1 MTAPGGAD
9 FTRLSA
15 LIARQRQEL
24 DGLQSAAAARSVV
37 DLARGMLMER
47 LGCSPAEAQE
57 QLQHLSAESG
67 IGLAELAAQ
76 VTGQPTPSRASN
88 GHHAGA
94 AGPPGPDAA
103 PSTSKAAETPA
114 APAASAVNGEPGNE
128 RGNEPGGE
136 PGGGLAA
143 AAMEAAADGTAVATA
158 LLEEALAATGVAAV
172 AVWLAEPDGGLELA
186 GQAGFAARDASRWR
200 RIHPDLHTPALWAA
214 TDGTETWWPA
224 GPPDKTSAGRATS
237 PGSTGASGP
246 AGRRGIP
253 LLGGWPRGARAVLP
267 LPGPGAPIGAL
278 EICWPGPLSSFSRP
292 LRRQLS
298 TLAEVCAQAVGT
310 RLRTG
315 ELAADQRASWAFSL
329 LDGLLGSAMY
339 AKAVR
344 SGGQVT
350 DFLISYL
357 SEQFTDPAGRPA
369 ADIAGRPL
377 LEMYPGA
384 ALASGLFDQA
394 VRVLATGRAERAYGV
409 LFSTPVGDR
418 TLTPMLEV
426 RITRLYDGVVSAWQR
441 ADEVERLGGL
451 LHQAQRLGRI
461 GGWEENLLSGDV
473 LWTEHTYTLFGRPA
487 DDPVRIGQLTA
498 HVPADDQ
505 AAVHT
510 FRNTLLYDKR
520 PAAAVFRI
528 IRAEDESVRQ
538 IRAFAEPILDQA
550 GTLIAVRGAYQDVS
564 ADYHTQVA
572 FAATRDRLADSEERA
587 AEEHRLAVRLQQAI
601 TPAAAAPAEIPGLAV
616 AARYRPAGPGNLV
629 SGDWYDTAPLP
640 SGSVLLVVGDIAG
653 HGIDAVTGMVA
664 LRNCLRGL
672 AITGAGP
679 AALLG
684 WLNGVAC
691 ELTDGIIGTVV
702 CGVFHP
708 ADRTLRWARAGHLPP
723 LLVRAGVAS
732 ELQLPNGVLVGADPA
747 SQYQEVTTELVP
759 GDALLLYT
767 DGLVERR
774 DEAIDDSLQSL
785 RGLASRPV
793 EDIGEFAD
801 HLLAS
806 SRADTSDDA
815 CLVAVRV
822 S

>member
-1 MTAPGGAD
+1 MTAPSGAD
-9 FTRLSA
+9 FTRLSE

-24 DGLQSAAAARSVV
+24 DGLQSAAAVRSVV

-57 QLQHLSAESG
+57 QLEHLSAESG
-67 IGLAELAAQ
+67 TGLAELAAQ
-76 VTGQPTPSRASN
+76 ITGQPSPARASN
-88 GHHAGA
+88 GHRVT
-94 AGPPGPDAA
+94 PGPAG
-103 PSTSKAAETPA
+103 PA
-114 APAASAVNGEPGNE
+114 APGQAVNGGPA
-128 RGNEPGGE
+128 
-136 PGGGLAA
+136 GGLAA
-143 AAMEAAADGTAVATA
+143 AAMETAADGTGIATA

-200 RIHPDLHTPALWAA
+200 RIHPDLRTPALWAA
-214 TDGTETWWPA
+214 DDGTETWWPA
-224 GPPDKTSAGRATS
+224 GPPDEPGPPGTAAT
-237 PGSTGASGP
+237 P
-246 AGRRGIP
+246 RIP
-253 LLGGWPRGARAVLP
+253 LLGSWPRGARAVLP

-278 EICWPGPLSSFSRP
+278 EICWPGPLSGFSGP

-298 TLAEVCAQAVGT
+298 ALAEVCAQAVGT

-315 ELAADQRASWAFSL
+315 GLAADQRASWAFSL

-339 AKAVR
+339 AKATR
-344 SGGQVT
+344 TGGQVT
-350 DFLISYL
+350 DFLIGYL
-357 SEQFTDPAGRPA
+357 SEGFTDPAGRPA

-394 VRVLATGRAERAYGV
+394 VRVLASGRAERVSGAV
-409 LFSTPVGDR
+409 FSTPVGDH

-426 RITRLYDGVVSAWQR
+426 RITRLYDGVVIAWQR
-441 ADEVERLGGL
+441 ADELERLGGL

-461 GGWEENLLSGDV
+461 GGWEENLLTGDV
-473 LWTEHTYTLFGRPA
+473 LWTERTYALFGRPPG
-487 DDPVRIGQLTA
+487 DPLPIGQLTA
-498 HVPADDQ
+498 HVPAEDQ
-505 AAVHT
+505 VAVHS
-510 FRNTLLYDKR
+510 FRSALLRDQR

-528 IRAEDESVRQ
+528 IRAEDGSVRQ
-538 IRAFAEPILDQA
+538 IRAFAEPIVDQA

-572 FAATRDRLADSEERA
+572 LAATRDRLADSEERA

-601 TPAAAAPAEIPGLAV
+601 TPQAAAPAEIPGLAV

-640 SGSVLLVVGDIAG
+640 SGDVLLVVGDIAG

-702 CGVFHP
+702 CGVFRP

-732 ELQLPNGVLVGADPA
+732 ELELPLGVLVGADPA
-747 SQYQEVTTELVP
+747 SYYQELTTELVP

-774 DEAIDDSLQSL
+774 HEAIDDSLRSL
-785 RGLASRPV
+785 RRLASRPV

-822 S
+822 R

>member
-1 MTAPGGAD
+1 VTAPSGAD
-9 FTRLSA
+9 FSRLSA

-57 QLQHLSAESG
+57 QLEHLSAESG
-67 IGLAELAAQ
+67 TSLSELAGQ
-76 VTGQPTPSRASN
+76 ITGQPLAPASN
-88 GHHAGA
+88 GHAPAGHGP
-94 AGPPGPDAA
+94 AG
-103 PSTSKAAETPA
+103 A
-114 APAASAVNGEPGNE
+114 APAANGAPGA
-128 RGNEPGGE
+128 GPT
-136 PGGGLAA
+136 GGLAA
-143 AAMEAAADGTAVATA
+143 AAVEAAADGTAVATA

-172 AVWLAEPDGGLELA
+172 AIWLAEPDGGLELA

-200 RIHPDLHTPALWAA
+200 RIHPDLRTPALWAA
-214 TDGTETWWPA
+214 DDGTETWWPT
-224 GPPDKTSAGRATS
+224 GPPEES
-237 PGSTGASGP
+237 
-246 AGRRGIP
+246 IP
-253 LLGGWPRGARAVLP
+253 LLGGWPHGARAVLP

-278 EICWPGPLSSFSRP
+278 EICWPKPLRGFSRP
-292 LRRQLS
+292 LRRQLGA
-298 TLAEVCAQAVGT
+298 LADVCAQAVGT

-315 ELAADQRASWAFSL
+315 GLAADQRASWAFSL

-339 AKAVR
+339 AKAMR
-344 SGGQVT
+344 AGGQVT

-357 SEQFTDPAGRPA
+357 SEGFTDPAGRPA
-369 ADIAGRPL
+369 AGIAGRPL
-377 LEMYPGA
+377 LEMYPDA
-384 ALASGLFDQA
+384 ALDSGLFDQA
-394 VRVLATGRAERAYGV
+394 VRVLATGRAERISGV
-409 LFSTPVGDR
+409 VFSTPAGDGMH
-418 TLTPMLEV
+418 TPTLEV
-426 RITRLYDGVVSAWQR
+426 RLTRLYDGVVIAWQR
-441 ADEVERLGGL
+441 ADELERLGGL

-461 GGWEENLLSGDV
+461 GGWEENLLTGDV
-473 LWTEHTYTLFGRPA
+473 LWTERTYALFGRPA

-510 FRNTLLYDKR
+510 FRHTLLRDRR

-538 IRAFAEPILDQA
+538 IRAFAEPIVDPA

-601 TPAAAAPAEIPGLAV
+601 TPQAAAPAEIPGLEV

-640 SGSVLLVVGDIAG
+640 SGDVLLVVGDIAG

-664 LRNCLRGL
+664 LRNTLRGL

-684 WLNGVAC
+684 WLNDVAC
-691 ELTDGIIGTVV
+691 ELTDGIIGTAV
-702 CGVFHP
+702 CGVFRP

-732 ELQLPNGVLVGADPA
+732 ELQLPPGVLVGADPA
-747 SQYQEVTTELVP
+747 SRYEELTVELVP

-774 DEAIDDSLQSL
+774 AEAIDDSLESL
-785 RGLASRPV
+785 RRLASRPV
-793 EDIGEFAD
+793 QDVGQFAD

-822 S
+822 R

>member
-1 MTAPGGAD
+1 MTAPSGAD
-9 FTRLSA
+9 FTRLSE

-57 QLQHLSAESG
+57 QLEHLSAESG
-67 IGLAELAAQ
+67 TGLAELAAQ
-76 VTGQPTPSRASN
+76 ITGQPSPARASN
-88 GHHAGA
+88 GHRVTAG
-94 AGPPGPDAA
+94 
-103 PSTSKAAETPA
+103 PA
-114 APAASAVNGEPGNE
+114 APGQAVNGGPA
-128 RGNEPGGE
+128 
-136 PGGGLAA
+136 GGLAA
-143 AAMEAAADGTAVATA
+143 AAMETAADGTGIATA

-200 RIHPDLHTPALWAA
+200 RIHPDLRTPALWAA
-214 TDGTETWWPA
+214 DDGTETWWPA
-224 GPPDKTSAGRATS
+224 GPPDEPGPPGTAAT
-237 PGSTGASGP
+237 P
-246 AGRRGIP
+246 RIP

-278 EICWPGPLSSFSRP
+278 EICWPGPLGGFSGP
-292 LRRQLS
+292 LRRQLGA
-298 TLAEVCAQAVGT
+298 LAEVCAQAVGT

-315 ELAADQRASWAFSL
+315 GLAADQRASWAFSL

-339 AKAVR
+339 AKATR
-344 SGGQVT
+344 TGGQVT

-357 SEQFTDPAGRPA
+357 SEGFTDPAGRPA

-394 VRVLATGRAERAYGV
+394 VRVLASGRAERVSGAV
-409 LFSTPVGDR
+409 FSTPVGDH

-426 RITRLYDGVVSAWQR
+426 RITRLYDGVVIAWQR
-441 ADEVERLGGL
+441 ADELERLGGL

-461 GGWEENLLSGDV
+461 GGWEENLLTGDV
-473 LWTEHTYTLFGRPA
+473 LWTERTYALFGRPPG
-487 DDPVRIGQLTA
+487 DPLPISQLTA
-498 HVPADDQ
+498 HVPAEDQ
-505 AAVHT
+505 VAVRS
-510 FRNTLLYDKR
+510 FRSALLRDQR

-528 IRAEDESVRQ
+528 IRAEDGSVRQ
-538 IRAFAEPILDQA
+538 IRAFAEPIVDQA

-572 FAATRDRLADSEERA
+572 LAATRDQLADSEERA

-601 TPAAAAPAEIPGLAV
+601 TPQAAAPAEIPGLAV

-640 SGSVLLVVGDIAG
+640 SGDVLLVVGDIAG

-702 CGVFHP
+702 CGVFRP

-732 ELQLPNGVLVGADPA
+732 ELQLPLGVLVGADPA
-747 SQYQEVTTELVP
+747 SCYQELTTELVP

-774 DEAIDDSLQSL
+774 HEAIDDSLRWL
-785 RGLASRPV
+785 RHLASRPV

-822 S
+822 R

>member
-1 MTAPGGAD
+1 MTAPSGAD
-9 FTRLSA
+9 FTRLSE

-57 QLQHLSAESG
+57 QLEHLSAESG
-67 IGLAELAAQ
+67 TGLAELAAQ
-76 VTGQPTPSRASN
+76 ITGQPSPARASN
-88 GHHAGA
+88 GHRVT
-94 AGPPGPDAA
+94 PGPAG
-103 PSTSKAAETPA
+103 PA
-114 APAASAVNGEPGNE
+114 APGQAVNGGPA
-128 RGNEPGGE
+128 
-136 PGGGLAA
+136 GGLAA
-143 AAMEAAADGTAVATA
+143 AAMETAADGTGIATA

-200 RIHPDLHTPALWAA
+200 RIHPDLRTPALWAA
-214 TDGTETWWPA
+214 DDGTETWWPA
-224 GPPDKTSAGRATS
+224 GPPDEPGPPGTAAT
-237 PGSTGASGP
+237 P
-246 AGRRGIP
+246 RIP

-278 EICWPGPLSSFSRP
+278 EICWPGPLSGFSGP

-298 TLAEVCAQAVGT
+298 ALAAVCAQAVGT

-315 ELAADQRASWAFSL
+315 GLAADQRASWAFSL

-339 AKAVR
+339 AKATR
-344 SGGQVT
+344 TGGQVT

-357 SEQFTDPAGRPA
+357 SEGFTDPAGRPA

-394 VRVLATGRAERAYGV
+394 VRVLASGRAERVSGAV
-409 LFSTPVGDR
+409 FSTPVGDH

-426 RITRLYDGVVSAWQR
+426 RITRLYDGVVIAWQR
-441 ADEVERLGGL
+441 ADELERLGGL

-461 GGWEENLLSGDV
+461 GGWEENLLTGDV
-473 LWTEHTYTLFGRPA
+473 LWTERTYALFGRPPG
-487 DDPVRIGQLTA
+487 DPLPIGQLTA
-498 HVPADDQ
+498 HVPAEDQ
-505 AAVHT
+505 VAVHS
-510 FRNTLLYDKR
+510 FRSALLRDQR

-528 IRAEDESVRQ
+528 IRAEDGSVRQ
-538 IRAFAEPILDQA
+538 IRAFAEPIVDQA

-572 FAATRDRLADSEERA
+572 LAATRDRLADSEEHA

-601 TPAAAAPAEIPGLAV
+601 TPQAAAPAEIPGLAV

-640 SGSVLLVVGDIAG
+640 SGDVLLVVGDIAG

-702 CGVFHP
+702 CGVFRP

-732 ELQLPNGVLVGADPA
+732 ELQLPLGVLVGADPD
-747 SQYQEVTTELVP
+747 SYYQELTTELVP

-774 DEAIDDSLQSL
+774 HEAIDDSLRSL
-785 RGLASRPV
+785 RRLASRPV

-822 S
+822 R

>member
-1 MTAPGGAD
+1 VTAPSGTDLA
-9 FTRLSA
+9 RLTA

-57 QLQHLSAESG
+57 QLEHLSAESG
-67 IGLAELAAQ
+67 TSLADLAAQ
-76 VTGQPTPSRASN
+76 VTGQPSPARASN
-88 GHHAGA
+88 GHPA
-94 AGPPGPDAA
+94 AARPSPARPPDP
-103 PSTSKAAETPA
+103 
-114 APAASAVNGEPGNE
+114 APAANGA
-128 RGNEPGGE
+128 
-136 PGGGLAA
+136 PGGGLSGGLAT
-143 AAMEAAADGTAVATA
+143 AAMETAADGTGIAAA
-158 LLEEALAATGVAAV
+158 LLEEALAAVGVTAV

-200 RIHPDLHTPALWAA
+200 RIHPDLPTPALWAA
-214 TDGTETWWPA
+214 DDGTETWWPA
-224 GPPDKTSAGRATS
+224 GAPDGARHPDRASS
-237 PGSTGASGP
+237 PAVTGT
-246 AGRRGIP
+246 P
-253 LLGGWPRGARAVLP
+253 LLGSWPSGARAVLP

-278 EICWPGPLSSFSRP
+278 EICWPGPLSGFSRP
-292 LRRQLS
+292 LRHQLG

-315 ELAADQRASWAFSL
+315 GLAADQRASWAFSL

-344 SGGQVT
+344 AGGQVT

-357 SEQFTDPAGRPA
+357 SEGFADPAGRPA

-377 LEMYPGA
+377 LEMYPDA

-394 VRVLATGRAERAYGV
+394 VRVLATGQAEHISGAV
-409 LFSTPVGDR
+409 FSTPVGDS

-426 RITRLYDGVVSAWQR
+426 RIARLYDGVVIAWQR
-441 ADEVERLGGL
+441 SDDVERLGGL

-461 GGWEENLLSGDV
+461 GGWEENLLTGDV
-473 LWTEHTYTLFGRPA
+473 LWTERTYALFGRRPA
-487 DDPVRIGQLTA
+487 DPVPIGQLTA

-505 AAVHT
+505 AAVQS
-510 FRNTLLYDKR
+510 FRHTLLRDR
-520 PAAAVFRI
+520 REAAAVFRI

-538 IRAFAEPILDQA
+538 IRAFAEPIVDQT

-572 FAATRDRLADSEERA
+572 FAATRDRLADSEERV
-587 AEEHRLAVRLQQAI
+587 AEEHRLAIRLQQAI
-601 TPAAAAPAEIPGLAV
+601 TPQVAAPAELPGLDV
-616 AARYRPAGPGNLV
+616 VARYRPAGPGNLV
-629 SGDWYDTAPLP
+629 SGDWYDTVPLP
-640 SGSVLLVVGDIAG
+640 GGDVLLVVGDIAG

-684 WLNGVAC
+684 WLNEVAC
-691 ELTDGIIGTVV
+691 QLTDGIIGTVV
-702 CGVFHP
+702 CGVFRP

-732 ELQLPNGVLVGADPA
+732 ELELPSGVMVGADPA
-747 SQYQEVTTELVP
+747 NRYQEVTTELVP

-774 DEAIDDSLQSL
+774 HEAIDESLESL
-785 RGLASRPV
+785 RRLASQPV
-793 EDIGEFAD
+793 QDIGRFAD
-801 HLLAS
+801 YLLNS

-822 S
+822 R

>member
-1 MTAPGGAD
+1 VTPPSGAD
-9 FTRLSA
+9 FARLSA
-15 LIARQRQEL
+15 LIARQRHEL

-47 LGCSPAEAQE
+47 LGCSPADAQE
-57 QLQHLSAESG
+57 QLEHLSAESG
-67 IGLAELAAQ
+67 TSLAELAANI
-76 VTGQPTPSRASN
+76 TGQPSPARASN
-88 GHHAGA
+88 GHRAAAGDGPADAVAGPAGA
-94 AGPPGPDAA
+94 VP
-103 PSTSKAAETPA
+103 
-114 APAASAVNGEPGNE
+114 AVNGGPAGM
-128 RGNEPGGE
+128 
-136 PGGGLAA
+136 LAA
-143 AAMEAAADGTAVATA
+143 AAMETAADGAGLATA
-158 LLEEALAATGVAAV
+158 LLEEALADAGAAAV

-200 RIHPDLHTPALWAA
+200 RIHPDLRTPALWAA
-214 TDGTETWWPA
+214 DDGTGTWWPA
-224 GPPDKTSAGRATS
+224 GPPGGPD
-237 PGSTGASGP
+237 TGT
-246 AGRRGIP
+246 P
-253 LLGGWPRGARAVLP
+253 LLGDWPRGARAVLP

-278 EICWPGPLSSFSRP
+278 EICWPGPLSEFSRP

-298 TLAEVCAQAVGT
+298 ALAEVCAQAVGT

-315 ELAADQRASWAFSL
+315 GLAADQRASWAFSL

-344 SGGQVT
+344 AGGQVT

-357 SEQFTDPAGRPA
+357 SEGFRDPAGRPA

-394 VRVLATGRAERAYGV
+394 VRVLATGRAGRVSGAV
-409 LFSTPVGDR
+409 FSTPVGDS

-426 RITRLYDGVVSAWQR
+426 RISRLYDGVVIAWRR

-461 GGWEENLLSGDV
+461 GGWEENLLTGDV
-473 LWTEHTYTLFGRPA
+473 LWTEPTYALFGRRP
-487 DDPVRIGQLTA
+487 DDPVPIGQLTA
-498 HVPADDQ
+498 HVPADDRH
-505 AAVHT
+505 AVET
-510 FRNTLLYDKR
+510 FRSTLLQDR
-520 PAAAVFRI
+520 REAAAVFRV

-538 IRAFAEPILDQA
+538 IRAFAEPIMDQA

-601 TPAAAAPAEIPGLAV
+601 TPQAAAPAEIPGLDV

-629 SGDWYDTAPLP
+629 SGDWYDTVQLP
-640 SGSVLLVVGDIAG
+640 GGDVLLVVGDIAG

-691 ELTDGIIGTVV
+691 QLTDGIIGTVV
-702 CGVFHP
+702 CGVFRP

-732 ELQLPNGVLVGADPA
+732 ELQLPIGVLVGADPA
-747 SQYQEVTTELVP
+747 SRYHEVTTELVP

-774 DEAIDDSLQSL
+774 HEAIDDSLHTL
-785 RGLASRPV
+785 CRLASQPV
-793 EDIGEFAD
+793 EDIGRFAD
-801 HLLAS
+801 HLLTS
-806 SRADTSDDA
+806 SHADTSDDA
-815 CLVAVRV
+815 CLVAVLVR
-822 S
+822 

>member
-57 QLQHLSAESG
+57 QLEHLSAESG

-76 VTGQPTPSRASN
+76 ITGQPTPAAASN

-94 AGPPGPDAA
+94 AGPAA
-103 PSTSKAAETPA
+103 PPEASSTPAETQTPA
-114 APAASAVNGEPGNE
+114 TSAVNGEPA
-128 RGNEPGGE
+128 
-136 PGGGLAA
+136 GGLAG
-143 AAMEAAADGTAVATA
+143 AAMETAADGTGVATA

-214 TDGTETWWPA
+214 ADGTETWWPA
-224 GPPDKTSAGRATS
+224 GPPDKTSADRATS
-237 PGSTGASGP
+237 PGSTGASGT
-246 AGRRGIP
+246 ADSREIP

-278 EICWPGPLSSFSRP
+278 EICWPGPLGGFSRP

-298 TLAEVCAQAVGT
+298 ALADVCAQAVGT

-344 SGGQVT
+344 SGGQVA

-357 SEQFTDPAGRPA
+357 SERFTDPAGRPA

-394 VRVLATGRAERAYGV
+394 VRVLATGRAERVSGV
-409 LFSTPVGDR
+409 VFSTPVGDR

-426 RITRLYDGVVSAWQR
+426 RITRLYDGVVIAWQR

-473 LWTEHTYTLFGRPA
+473 LWTERTYTLFGRPA

-510 FRNTLLYDKR
+510 FRNTLLHDKR

-601 TPAAAAPAEIPGLAV
+601 TPAVAAPAEIPGLAV

-640 SGSVLLVVGDIAG
+640 SGDVLLVVGDIAG

-702 CGVFHP
+702 CGVFRP
-708 ADRTLRWARAGHLPP
+708 DGRTLRWARAGHLPP

-732 ELQLPNGVLVGADPA
+732 ELQLPPGVLVGADPA

-774 DEAIDDSLQSL
+774 DEAIDESL
-785 RGLASRPV
+785 RSLRRLASRPV

-822 S
+822 G

>member
-1 MTAPGGAD
+1 VTAPSGAD
-9 FTRLSA
+9 FARLSA

-24 DGLQSAAAARSVV
+24 DGLQSAVAARSVV

-57 QLQHLSAESG
+57 QLEHLSAESG
-67 IGLAELAAQ
+67 TSLAELAAQ
-76 VTGQPTPSRASN
+76 ITGQPSPARAGN
-88 GHHAGA
+88 GHPAAARPGSASLAGA
-94 AGPPGPDAA
+94 AP
-103 PSTSKAAETPA
+103 
-114 APAASAVNGEPGNE
+114 AVNGA
-128 RGNEPGGE
+128 PGGARGGG
-136 PGGGLAA
+136 PGQGSSGGSSSGLAA
-143 AAMEAAADGTAVATA
+143 VAMETAPDGTGIAAA
-158 LLEEALAATGVAAV
+158 LLEEALAAVGVTAV

-186 GQAGFAARDASRWR
+186 GQAGFAAREASRWR
-200 RIHPDLHTPALWAA
+200 RIHPDLPTPALWAA
-214 TDGTETWWPA
+214 ADGTETWWPA
-224 GPPDKTSAGRATS
+224 GPPAG
-237 PGSTGASGP
+237 
-246 AGRRGIP
+246 AGWP
-253 LLGGWPRGARAVLP
+253 LLGSWPRGARGVLP

-278 EICWPGPLSSFSRP
+278 EICWPGPLSEFSRP
-292 LRRQLS
+292 LRRQLGA
-298 TLAEVCAQAVGT
+298 LAEVCAQAVGT

-315 ELAADQRASWAFSL
+315 GLAADQRATWAFSL

-344 SGGQVT
+344 AGGQVT

-357 SEQFTDPAGRPA
+357 SEGFTDPAGRPA

-394 VRVLATGRAERAYGV
+394 VRVLATGQAEHISGV
-409 LFSTPVGDR
+409 VFSTPVGDSAI
-418 TLTPMLEV
+418 TPTLEV
-426 RITRLYDGVVSAWQR
+426 RITRLYDGVVIAWQR
-441 ADEVERLGGL
+441 SDEVERLGGL

-461 GGWEENLLSGDV
+461 GGWEENLVTGDV
-473 LWTEHTYTLFGRPA
+473 LWTDHTYALFGRPPA
-487 DDPVRIGQLTA
+487 DPVPIGQLTE

-505 AAVHT
+505 AAVRS
-510 FRNTLLYDKR
+510 FRHTLLRDQR
-520 PAAAVFRI
+520 EAAAAFRI

-538 IRAFAEPILDQA
+538 IRAFAEPIVDQA

-601 TPAAAAPAEIPGLAV
+601 TPQAAAPAEIPGLDV

-640 SGSVLLVVGDIAG
+640 GGDVLLVVGDIAG

-664 LRNCLRGL
+664 LRNTLRGL

-679 AALLG
+679 AALLD
-684 WLNGVAC
+684 WLNDVAC

-702 CGVFHP
+702 CGVFRP

-732 ELQLPNGVLVGADPA
+732 ELGLPPGVLIGADSA
-747 SQYQEVTTELVP
+747 SCYEEVITELVP

-774 DEAIDDSLQSL
+774 HEGIDESLQSL
-785 RGLASRPV
+785 RRLASQPV
-793 EDIGEFAD
+793 QDIGRFAD
-801 HLLAS
+801 YLLSS

-822 S
+822 R

>member
-1 MTAPGGAD
+1 VTAPSGAD
-9 FTRLSA
+9 FTRLSE

-57 QLQHLSAESG
+57 QLEHLSAESG
-67 IGLAELAAQ
+67 TGLAELAAQ
-76 VTGQPTPSRASN
+76 ITGQPSPARASN
-88 GHHAGA
+88 GHRVTAG
-94 AGPPGPDAA
+94 
-103 PSTSKAAETPA
+103 PA
-114 APAASAVNGEPGNE
+114 APAAPGQAVNGGPA
-128 RGNEPGGE
+128 
-136 PGGGLAA
+136 GGLAA
-143 AAMEAAADGTAVATA
+143 AAMETAADGSGIATA

-200 RIHPDLHTPALWAA
+200 RIHPDLRTPALWAA
-214 TDGTETWWPA
+214 DDGTETWWPA
-224 GPPDKTSAGRATS
+224 GPPDEPGPPGTAAT
-237 PGSTGASGP
+237 P
-246 AGRRGIP
+246 RIP

-278 EICWPGPLSSFSRP
+278 EICWPGPLSGFSGP
-292 LRRQLS
+292 LRRQLIA
-298 TLAEVCAQAVGT
+298 LAEVCAQAVGT

-315 ELAADQRASWAFSL
+315 GLAADQRASWAFSL

-339 AKAVR
+339 AKATR
-344 SGGQVT
+344 TGGQVT

-357 SEQFTDPAGRPA
+357 SEGFTDPAGRPA

-394 VRVLATGRAERAYGV
+394 VRVLASGRAERVSGAV
-409 LFSTPVGDR
+409 FSTPVGDH

-426 RITRLYDGVVSAWQR
+426 RVTRLYDGVVIAWQR
-441 ADEVERLGGL
+441 ADELERLGGL

-461 GGWEENLLSGDV
+461 GGWEENLLTGDV
-473 LWTEHTYTLFGRPA
+473 LWTERTYALFGRPPG
-487 DDPVRIGQLTA
+487 DPLPIGQLTA
-498 HVPADDQ
+498 HVPAEDQ
-505 AAVHT
+505 VAVHS
-510 FRNTLLYDKR
+510 FRSALLRDQR

-528 IRAEDESVRQ
+528 IRAEDGSVRQ
-538 IRAFAEPILDQA
+538 IRAFAEPIVDQA

-572 FAATRDRLADSEERA
+572 LAATRDQLADSEERA

-601 TPAAAAPAEIPGLAV
+601 TPQAAAPAEIPGLAV

-640 SGSVLLVVGDIAG
+640 SGDVLLVVGDIAG

-679 AALLG
+679 GALLG
-684 WLNGVAC
+684 WLNSVAC
-691 ELTDGIIGTVV
+691 QLTDGIIGTVV
-702 CGVFHP
+702 CGLFRP

-732 ELQLPNGVLVGADPA
+732 ELELPLGVLVGADPA
-747 SQYQEVTTELVP
+747 SCYQELTTELVP

-774 DEAIDDSLQSL
+774 HEAIDDSLRSL
-785 RGLASRPV
+785 RHLASRPV

-822 S
+822 R

>member
-1 MTAPGGAD
+1 VTAPSGAD

-47 LGCSPAEAQE
+47 LGCSPAEARE
-57 QLQHLSAESG
+57 QLEHLSAESG
-67 IGLAELAAQ
+67 TSLAELAAQ
-76 VTGQPTPSRASN
+76 ITGQPLPGRASN
-88 GHHAGA
+88 GHPAP
-94 AGPPGPDAA
+94 AGPSPVSPTSPASPAGPASRA
-103 PSTSKAAETPA
+103 GPA
-114 APAASAVNGEPGNE
+114 SHGPAVNGGPA
-128 RGNEPGGE
+128 
-136 PGGGLAA
+136 GGLAA
-143 AAMEAAADGTAVATA
+143 AAMETAADGTGIATA

-200 RIHPDLHTPALWAA
+200 RIHPDLRTPALWAA
-214 TDGTETWWPA
+214 DDGTETWWPA
-224 GPPDKTSAGRATS
+224 GPPDGTS
-237 PGSTGASGP
+237 P
-246 AGRRGIP
+246 P
-253 LLGGWPRGARAVLP
+253 LLGGWPGGARAVLP

-278 EICWPGPLSSFSRP
+278 EICWPGPLSGFSRP
-292 LRRQLS
+292 LRRQLGA
-298 TLAEVCAQAVGT
+298 LAEVCAQAVGT

-315 ELAADQRASWAFSL
+315 ALASDQRASWAFSL

-339 AKAVR
+339 AKATR
-344 SGGQVT
+344 TGGQVT

-357 SEQFTDPAGRPA
+357 SEGFTDPAGRPA

-394 VRVLATGRAERAYGV
+394 VQVLATGRAERISGTV
-409 LFSTPVGDR
+409 FSTPVGDHS
-418 TLTPMLEV
+418 LTPMLEV
-426 RITRLYDGVVSAWQR
+426 RIARLYDGVVIAWQR
-441 ADEVERLGGL
+441 ADELERLGGL
-451 LHQAQRLGRI
+451 LDQAQRLGRI
-461 GGWEENLLSGDV
+461 GGWEENLLTGDV
-473 LWTEHTYTLFGRPA
+473 LWTERTCALFGRPA
-487 DDPVRIGQLTA
+487 DDPVPIGQLTA
-498 HVPADDQ
+498 HVPAEDQ

-510 FRNTLLYDKR
+510 FRSALLHDQR

-528 IRAEDESVRQ
+528 IRAEDESIRQ
-538 IRAFAEPILDQA
+538 IRAFAEPIADQA

-601 TPAAAAPAEIPGLAV
+601 TPQAAAPAEIPGLAV

-640 SGSVLLVVGDIAG
+640 SGDVLLVVGDIAG

-702 CGVFHP
+702 CGLFRP

-732 ELQLPNGVLVGADPA
+732 ELQLPLGVLVGADAA
-747 SQYQEVTTELVP
+747 SAYQEVTTELVP

-774 DEAIDDSLQSL
+774 DEAIDESLQTL
-785 RGLASRPV
+785 RRLASRPV
-793 EDIGEFAD
+793 EDIGQFAD

-822 S
+822 R

>member
-1 MTAPGGAD
+1 
-9 FTRLSA
+9 LSE

-37 DLARGMLMER
+37 DLARGVLMER

-57 QLQHLSAESG
+57 QLEHLSAESG
-67 IGLAELAAQ
+67 TGLAELAAQ
-76 VTGQPTPSRASN
+76 ITGQPSPARASN
-88 GHHAGA
+88 GHRVT
-94 AGPPGPDAA
+94 PGPAG
-103 PSTSKAAETPA
+103 PA
-114 APAASAVNGEPGNE
+114 APGQAVNGGPA
-128 RGNEPGGE
+128 
-136 PGGGLAA
+136 GGLAA
-143 AAMEAAADGTAVATA
+143 AAMETAADGTGIATA

-200 RIHPDLHTPALWAA
+200 RIHPDLRAPALWAA
-214 TDGTETWWPA
+214 DDGTETWWPA
-224 GPPDKTSAGRATS
+224 GPPDEPGS
-237 PGSTGASGP
+237 PGTAATP
-246 AGRRGIP
+246 RIP

-278 EICWPGPLSSFSRP
+278 EICWPGPLSGFSGP

-298 TLAEVCAQAVGT
+298 ALAEVCAQAVGT

-315 ELAADQRASWAFSL
+315 GLAADQRASWAFSL

-339 AKAVR
+339 AKAMR
-344 SGGQVT
+344 TGGQVT

-357 SEQFTDPAGRPA
+357 SEGFTDPAGRPA

-394 VRVLATGRAERAYGV
+394 VRVLASGRAERVSGAV
-409 LFSTPVGDR
+409 FSTPVGDH

-426 RITRLYDGVVSAWQR
+426 RITRLYDGVVIAWQR
-441 ADEVERLGGL
+441 ADELERLGGL

-461 GGWEENLLSGDV
+461 GGWEENLLTGDV
-473 LWTEHTYTLFGRPA
+473 LWTERTYALFGRPPG
-487 DDPVRIGQLTA
+487 DPLPIGQLTA
-498 HVPADDQ
+498 HVPAEDQ
-505 AAVHT
+505 VAVHS
-510 FRNTLLYDKR
+510 FRSALLRDQR

-528 IRAEDESVRQ
+528 IRAEDGSVRQ
-538 IRAFAEPILDQA
+538 IRAFAEPIVDQA

-572 FAATRDRLADSEERA
+572 LAATRDQLADSEERA

-601 TPAAAAPAEIPGLAV
+601 TPQAAAPAEIPGLAV

-640 SGSVLLVVGDIAG
+640 SGDVLLVVGDIAG

-702 CGVFHP
+702 CGVFRP

-732 ELQLPNGVLVGADPA
+732 ELQLPLGVLVGADPA
-747 SQYQEVTTELVP
+747 SYYQELTTELVP

-774 DEAIDDSLQSL
+774 HEAIDDSLRSL
-785 RGLASRPV
+785 CRLASRPV

-822 S
+822 R

>member
-1 MTAPGGAD
+1 VTAPSGAD

-24 DGLQSAAAARSVV
+24 DGLQSAAATRSVV

-57 QLQHLSAESG
+57 QLEHLSAESG
-67 IGLAELAAQ
+67 SSLAELAAQ
-76 VTGQPTPSRASN
+76 ITGQPSPARASN
-88 GHHAGA
+88 GH
-94 AGPPGPDAA
+94 PVTPGPSPASPVSPA
-103 PSTSKAAETPA
+103 GPA
-114 APAASAVNGEPGNE
+114 APGPAANGAAVNGAAVNGA
-128 RGNEPGGE
+128 GA
-136 PGGGLAA
+136 GGLAA
-143 AAMEAAADGTAVATA
+143 AAMETAADGTGIATA

-200 RIHPDLHTPALWAA
+200 RIHPDLHTPALRAA
-214 TDGTETWWPA
+214 DDGTETWWPA
-224 GPPDKTSAGRATS
+224 GPPDKT
-237 PGSTGASGP
+237 
-246 AGRRGIP
+246 IP
-253 LLGGWPRGARAVLP
+253 LLGGWPGGARAVLP

-278 EICWPGPLSSFSRP
+278 EICWPASLSGFSRP

-298 TLAEVCAQAVGT
+298 ALAEVCAQAVGT

-315 ELAADQRASWAFSL
+315 GLAADQRASWAFSL

-339 AKAVR
+339 AKALR
-344 SGGQVT
+344 TGGQVT

-357 SEQFTDPAGRPA
+357 SEGFTDPAGRPA

-394 VRVLATGRAERAYGV
+394 AQVLATGRAERISGAV
-409 LFSTPVGDR
+409 FSTPVGDH

-426 RITRLYDGVVSAWQR
+426 RVARLYDGVVIAWQR
-441 ADEVERLGGL
+441 ADELERLGGL

-461 GGWEENLLSGDV
+461 GGWEENLLTGDV
-473 LWTEHTYTLFGRPA
+473 LWTERTYALFGRPA
-487 DDPVRIGQLTA
+487 GDPVPIGQLTA
-498 HVPADDQ
+498 HVPAEDQ
-505 AAVHT
+505 VAVHS
-510 FRNTLLYDKR
+510 FRSALLRDQR
-520 PAAAVFRI
+520 PAAAVFQI
-528 IRAEDESVRQ
+528 IRDEDESVRQ
-538 IRAFAEPILDQA
+538 IRAFAEPIVDQA

-572 FAATRDRLADSEERA
+572 FAATRDRLADSEERV

-601 TPAAAAPAEIPGLAV
+601 TPQAAAPAEIPGLDV

-640 SGSVLLVVGDIAG
+640 SGEVLLVVGDIAG

-679 AALLG
+679 ATLLG

-702 CGVFHP
+702 CGVFRP

-732 ELQLPNGVLVGADPA
+732 ELEPPLGVLVGADPA
-747 SQYQEVTTELVP
+747 SSYQEVTTELVP

-774 DEAIDDSLQSL
+774 DEAIDDSVQTL
-785 RGLASRPV
+785 RRLASRPTG
-793 EDIGEFAD
+793 DIGQFAD

-822 S
+822 R

>member
-1 MTAPGGAD
+1 MTAPSGAD

-15 LIARQRQEL
+15 LIARQRREL

-47 LGCSPAEAQE
+47 LGCSPVEAQE
-57 QLQHLSAESG
+57 QLEHVSAESG
-67 IGLAELAAQ
+67 TSLAELAAQ
-76 VTGQPTPSRASN
+76 ITGQPSPAPASN
-88 GHHAGA
+88 GHPAPAG
-94 AGPPGPDAA
+94 
-103 PSTSKAAETPA
+103 PA
-114 APAASAVNGEPGNE
+114 APDPAVNDTPEA
-128 RGNEPGGE
+128 

-143 AAMEAAADGTAVATA
+143 AAMETAADGTAIATA
-158 LLEEALAATGVAAV
+158 LLEEALAASGVAAV
-172 AVWLAEPDGGLELA
+172 AVWLAEPDGGLALA
-186 GQAGFAARDASRWR
+186 GQAGFAARDTSRWR

-214 TDGTETWWPA
+214 DDGTETWWPA
-224 GPPDKTSAGRATS
+224 GPPDQTS
-237 PGSTGASGP
+237 P
-246 AGRRGIP
+246 GIP
-253 LLGGWPRGARAVLP
+253 LLGSWPRGARAVLP

-278 EICWPGPLSSFSRP
+278 EICWPKSLKSFSRP

-298 TLAEVCAQAVGT
+298 ALADVCAQAVGT

-344 SGGQVT
+344 TGSQVT

-357 SEQFTDPAGRPA
+357 SEGFTDPSGRPA
-369 ADIAGRPL
+369 GDITGRPL

-394 VRVLATGRAERAYGV
+394 VRVLTTGRAVRISGV
-409 LFSTPVGDR
+409 VFSTPVGDR

-426 RITRLYDGVVSAWQR
+426 RITQLYDGVVIAWQR

-461 GGWEENLLSGDV
+461 GGWEENLLTGDV
-473 LWTEHTYTLFGRPA
+473 LWTERTYALFGRPS
-487 DDPVRIGQLTA
+487 DDPVPIGQLTA

-505 AAVHT
+505 ATVHT
-510 FRNTLLYDKR
+510 FRNTLLRDKR

-538 IRAFAEPILDQA
+538 IRAFAEPIVDQA
-550 GTLIAVRGAYQDVS
+550 GALIAVRGAYQDVS

-587 AEEHRLAVRLQQAI
+587 EEEHRLAVRLQQAI
-601 TPAAAAPAEIPGLAV
+601 TPAAAAPAEIPGLDV

-640 SGSVLLVVGDIAG
+640 GGDVLLVVGDIAG

-664 LRNCLRGL
+664 LRNTLRGL

-684 WLNGVAC
+684 WLNEVAYQ
-691 ELTDGIIGTVV
+691 LTDGIIGTVV
-702 CGVFHP
+702 CGVFRP
-708 ADRTLRWARAGHLPP
+708 ADRTLCWARAGHLPP
-723 LLVRAGVAS
+723 LLVRAGVAG
-732 ELQLPNGVLVGADPA
+732 ELQLPPGVLVGADPA
-747 SQYQEVTTELVP
+747 SRYQEVTTELVP

-774 DEAIDDSLQSL
+774 DEAIDDSLHSL
-785 RGLASRPV
+785 RRMASQPV
-793 EDIGEFAD
+793 QDIGRFAD
-801 HLLAS
+801 YLLGK

-815 CLVAVRV
+815 CLVAVLVR
-822 S
+822 

>member
-1 MTAPGGAD
+1 VTAPSGAD
-9 FTRLSA
+9 FPRLSA

-57 QLQHLSAESG
+57 QLEHLSAESG
-67 IGLAELAAQ
+67 TSLAELAAQ
-76 VTGQPTPSRASN
+76 IAGQPAPARASN
-88 GHHAGA
+88 GHPVSVGPGPAGPESA
-94 AGPPGPDAA
+94 AGPGP
-103 PSTSKAAETPA
+103 
-114 APAASAVNGEPGNE
+114 AVNGAP
-128 RGNEPGGE
+128 R
-136 PGGGLAA
+136 GGLAA
-143 AAMEAAADGTAVATA
+143 AAMETAADGSGIATA

-214 TDGTETWWPA
+214 DDGTETWWPA
-224 GPPDKTSAGRATS
+224 GPPDETS
-237 PGSTGASGP
+237 PPGTASPTGTTGTTGSPGV
-246 AGRRGIP
+246 P

-278 EICWPGPLSSFSRP
+278 EICWPGPLSGFSRP
-292 LRRQLS
+292 LRRQLGA
-298 TLAEVCAQAVGT
+298 LADVCAEAVGT

-315 ELAADQRASWAFSL
+315 GLAADQRASWAFSL

-344 SGGQVT
+344 TGGQVT

-357 SEQFTDPAGRPA
+357 SEGFTDPAGRPA

-394 VRVLATGRAERAYGV
+394 VRVLATGQAERISGV
-409 LFSTPVGDR
+409 VFSTPVEDR
-418 TLTPMLEV
+418 TLSPTLEV
-426 RITRLYDGVVSAWQR
+426 RIARLYDGVVIAWQR

-461 GGWEENLLSGDV
+461 GGWEENLLTGDV
-473 LWTEHTYTLFGRPA
+473 LWTERTYTLFGQPA
-487 DDPVRIGQLTA
+487 GDPVPIGQLTA
-498 HVPADDQ
+498 HVPAEDQ
-505 AAVHT
+505 VTVHS
-510 FRNTLLYDKR
+510 FRQALLHENR

-538 IRAFAEPILDQA
+538 IRAFAEPIVDQA

-601 TPAAAAPAEIPGLAV
+601 TPQVAAPAEIPGLAV

-629 SGDWYDTAPLP
+629 SGDWYDTVPLP
-640 SGSVLLVVGDIAG
+640 GGDVLLVVGDIAG

-679 AALLG
+679 GALLG
-684 WLNGVAC
+684 WLNSVAC
-691 ELTDGIIGTVV
+691 QLTDGIIGTVV
-702 CGVFHP
+702 CGLFRP

-732 ELQLPNGVLVGADPA
+732 ELELPLGVLVGADPA
-747 SQYQEVTTELVP
+747 SYYQELTTELVP

-774 DEAIDDSLQSL
+774 DEAIDDSLRTL
-785 RGLASRPV
+785 RRLASRPV
-793 EDIGEFAD
+793 RDIGQFAD

-822 S
+822 R

>member
-1 MTAPGGAD
+1 VTAPSGAD
-9 FTRLSA
+9 FTRLSE

-37 DLARGMLMER
+37 DLARGVLMER

-57 QLQHLSAESG
+57 QLEHLSAESG
-67 IGLAELAAQ
+67 TGLAELAAQ
-76 VTGQPTPSRASN
+76 ITGQPSPARASN
-88 GHHAGA
+88 GHRVT
-94 AGPPGPDAA
+94 PGPAG
-103 PSTSKAAETPA
+103 PA
-114 APAASAVNGEPGNE
+114 APGQAVNGGPA
-128 RGNEPGGE
+128 
-136 PGGGLAA
+136 GGLAA
-143 AAMEAAADGTAVATA
+143 AAMETAADGTGIATA

-200 RIHPDLHTPALWAA
+200 RIHPDLRAPALWAA
-214 TDGTETWWPA
+214 DDGTETWWPA
-224 GPPDKTSAGRATS
+224 GPPDEPGS
-237 PGSTGASGP
+237 PGTAATP
-246 AGRRGIP
+246 RIP

-278 EICWPGPLSSFSRP
+278 EICWPGPLSGFSGP

-298 TLAEVCAQAVGT
+298 ALAEVCAQAVGT

-315 ELAADQRASWAFSL
+315 GLAADQRASWAFSL

-339 AKAVR
+339 AKAMR
-344 SGGQVT
+344 TGGQVT

-357 SEQFTDPAGRPA
+357 SEGFTDPAGRPA

-394 VRVLATGRAERAYGV
+394 VRVLASGRAERVSGAV
-409 LFSTPVGDR
+409 FSTPVGDH

-426 RITRLYDGVVSAWQR
+426 RITRLYDGVVIAWQR
-441 ADEVERLGGL
+441 ADELERLGGL

-461 GGWEENLLSGDV
+461 GGWEENLLTGDV
-473 LWTEHTYTLFGRPA
+473 LWTERTYALFGRPPG
-487 DDPVRIGQLTA
+487 DPLPIGQLTA
-498 HVPADDQ
+498 HVPAEDQ
-505 AAVHT
+505 VAVHS
-510 FRNTLLYDKR
+510 FRSALLRDQR

-528 IRAEDESVRQ
+528 IRAEDGSVRQ
-538 IRAFAEPILDQA
+538 IRAFAEPIVDQA

-572 FAATRDRLADSEERA
+572 LAATRDQLADSEERA

-601 TPAAAAPAEIPGLAV
+601 TPQAAAPAEIPGLAV

-640 SGSVLLVVGDIAG
+640 SGDVLLVVGDIAG

-702 CGVFHP
+702 CGVFRP

-732 ELQLPNGVLVGADPA
+732 ELQLPLGVLVGADPA
-747 SQYQEVTTELVP
+747 SYYQELTTELVP

-774 DEAIDDSLQSL
+774 HEAIDDSLRSL
-785 RGLASRPV
+785 CRLASRPV

-822 S
+822 R

>member
-1 MTAPGGAD
+1 VTAPSGAD
-9 FTRLSA
+9 FTRLSE

-57 QLQHLSAESG
+57 QLEHLSAESG
-67 IGLAELAAQ
+67 TGLAELAAQ
-76 VTGQPTPSRASN
+76 ITGQPSPARASN
-88 GHHAGA
+88 GHRVTAG
-94 AGPPGPDAA
+94 
-103 PSTSKAAETPA
+103 PA
-114 APAASAVNGEPGNE
+114 APAAPGQAVNGGPA
-128 RGNEPGGE
+128 
-136 PGGGLAA
+136 GGLAA
-143 AAMEAAADGTAVATA
+143 AAMETAADGTGIATA

-200 RIHPDLHTPALWAA
+200 RIHPDLRTPALWAA
-214 TDGTETWWPA
+214 DDGTETWWPA
-224 GPPDKTSAGRATS
+224 GPPDEPGPPGTAAT
-237 PGSTGASGP
+237 P
-246 AGRRGIP
+246 RIP

-278 EICWPGPLSSFSRP
+278 EICWPGPLSGFSGP

-298 TLAEVCAQAVGT
+298 ALAEVCAQAVGT

-315 ELAADQRASWAFSL
+315 GLAADQRASWAFSL

-339 AKAVR
+339 AKATR
-344 SGGQVT
+344 TRGQVT

-357 SEQFTDPAGRPA
+357 SEGFTDPAGRPA

-394 VRVLATGRAERAYGV
+394 VRVLASGRAERVSGAV
-409 LFSTPVGDR
+409 FSTPVGDH

-426 RITRLYDGVVSAWQR
+426 RITRLYDGVVIAWQR
-441 ADEVERLGGL
+441 ADELERLGGL

-461 GGWEENLLSGDV
+461 GGWEENLLTGDV
-473 LWTEHTYTLFGRPA
+473 LWTERTYALFGRPPG
-487 DDPVRIGQLTA
+487 DPLPIGQLTA
-498 HVPADDQ
+498 HVPAEDQ
-505 AAVHT
+505 VAVHS
-510 FRNTLLYDKR
+510 FRSALLRDQR

-528 IRAEDESVRQ
+528 IRAEDGSVRQ
-538 IRAFAEPILDQA
+538 IRAFAEPIVDQA

-572 FAATRDRLADSEERA
+572 LAATRDQLADSEERA

-601 TPAAAAPAEIPGLAV
+601 TPQAAAPAEIPGLAV

-640 SGSVLLVVGDIAG
+640 SGDVLLVVGDIAG

-702 CGVFHP
+702 CGVFRP

-732 ELQLPNGVLVGADPA
+732 ELELPLGVLVGADPA
-747 SQYQEVTTELVP
+747 SYYQELTTELVP

-774 DEAIDDSLQSL
+774 HEAIDDSLRSL
-785 RGLASRPV
+785 RHLASRPV

-822 S
+822 R

>member
-1 MTAPGGAD
+1 MTAPSGAD

-15 LIARQRQEL
+15 LIARQRHEL

-47 LGCSPAEAQE
+47 LGCSPAVAQE
-57 QLQHLSAESG
+57 QLEHLSAESG
-67 IGLAELAAQ
+67 TSLPELAAQ
-76 VTGQPTPSRASN
+76 ITGQPLAKASN
-88 GHHAGA
+88 GHARAGH
-94 AGPPGPDAA
+94 GPASAA
-103 PSTSKAAETPA
+103 PVANG
-114 APAASAVNGEPGNE
+114 APGDG
-128 RGNEPGGE
+128 

-143 AAMEAAADGTAVATA
+143 TAVEAAADGTAVATA
-158 LLEEALAATGVAAV
+158 LLEEALAATGVTAV

-186 GQAGFAARDASRWR
+186 GQAGFAARGASRWR
-200 RIHPDLHTPALWAA
+200 RIHPDLRTPALWAA
-214 TDGTETWWPA
+214 DDGTETWWPA
-224 GPPDKTSAGRATS
+224 GPPDE
-237 PGSTGASGP
+237 ST
-246 AGRRGIP
+246 P
-253 LLGGWPRGARAVLP
+253 LLGDWPRGARAVLP

-278 EICWPGPLSSFSRP
+278 EICWPTSLKGFSRP

-298 TLAEVCAQAVGT
+298 ALADVCAQAVGT

-315 ELAADQRASWAFSL
+315 GLAADQRASWAFSL

-339 AKAVR
+339 AKAMR
-344 SGGQVT
+344 AGGQVT

-357 SEQFTDPAGRPA
+357 SEGFTDPAGRPA
-369 ADIAGRPL
+369 AAIAGRPL
-377 LEMYPGA
+377 LEMYPDA

-394 VRVLATGRAERAYGV
+394 VRVLVTGRAEHTSGV
-409 LFSTPVGDR
+409 VFSTPAGDR
-418 TLTPMLEV
+418 TLTPTLEV
-426 RITRLYDGVVSAWQR
+426 RITRLYDGVVIAWQR

-461 GGWEENLLSGDV
+461 GGWEENLLTGDV
-473 LWTEHTYTLFGRPA
+473 LWTEPTYALFGRPA

-510 FRNTLLYDKR
+510 FRHTLMREQR

-538 IRAFAEPILDQA
+538 IRAFAEPIVDQA

-601 TPAAAAPAEIPGLAV
+601 TPQAAAPAEIPGLEV

-640 SGSVLLVVGDIAG
+640 GGEVLLVVGDIAG

-684 WLNGVAC
+684 WLNSVAYQ
-691 ELTDGIIGTVV
+691 LTDGIIGTVV
-702 CGVFHP
+702 CGVFRP

-732 ELQLPNGVLVGADPA
+732 EFQLPPGVLVGADPD
-747 SQYQEVTTELVP
+747 SSYQEVTTELVP

-774 DEAIDDSLQSL
+774 DEAIDDSLESL
-785 RGLASRPV
+785 RRLASRPV
-793 EDIGEFAD
+793 GSIGQFAD
-801 HLLAS
+801 HLLTS

-822 S
+822 R

>member
-1 MTAPGGAD
+1 
-9 FTRLSA
+9 LSA
-15 LIARQRQEL
+15 LIARQRQDL

-57 QLQHLSAESG
+57 QLEHLSAESG
-67 IGLAELAAQ
+67 ISLAELAVQ
-76 VTGQPTPSRASN
+76 ITGQPTPGPASN
-88 GHHAGA
+88 GHHTGA
-94 AGPPGPDAA
+94 AGPAATDVA
-103 PSTSKAAETPA
+103 PSTPAAAETPA
-114 APAASAVNGEPGNE
+114 APAASVAN
-128 RGNEPGGE
+128 GE
-136 PGGGLAA
+136 PGGGLAG
-143 AAMEAAADGTAVATA
+143 AAMEAAADGTAIATA

-172 AVWLAEPDGGLELA
+172 ALWLAEPDGGLELA

-214 TDGTETWWPA
+214 ADGTETWWPV
-224 GPPDKTSAGRATS
+224 GPPDKTSAGRTAS
-237 PGSTGASGP
+237 PGSTGSLGSTGTSGSTGSP
-246 AGRRGIP
+246 GIP

-278 EICWPGPLSSFSRP
+278 EICWPGPLSGFSRP

-298 TLAEVCAQAVGT
+298 ALAEVCAQAVGT

-315 ELAADQRASWAFSL
+315 ELAADERASWAFSL

-339 AKAVR
+339 AKAMR

-357 SEQFTDPAGRPA
+357 SERFADPAGRPA

-384 ALASGLFDQA
+384 ALASSLFDQA

-409 LFSTPVGDR
+409 VFSTPVGDR

-426 RITRLYDGVVSAWQR
+426 RITRLYDGVVIAWQR

-473 LWTEHTYTLFGRPA
+473 LWTEQTYTLFGRPA

-505 AAVHT
+505 AVVHT
-510 FRNTLLYDKR
+510 FRNTLLRDKR

-538 IRAFAEPILDQA
+538 IRAFAEPIVDQA

-572 FAATRDRLADSEERA
+572 LAATRDQLADSEERV

-601 TPAAAAPAEIPGLAV
+601 TPQTAAPAEIPGLDV

-629 SGDWYDTAPLP
+629 SGDWYDTVQLP
-640 SGSVLLVVGDIAG
+640 GGSVLLVVGDIAG

-664 LRNCLRGL
+664 LRNTLRGL

-684 WLNGVAC
+684 WLNDVAC

-702 CGVFHP
+702 CGVFRP
-708 ADRTLRWARAGHLPP
+708 DSRTLRWARAGHLPP
-723 LLVRAGVAS
+723 LLVRAGAAS
-732 ELQLPNGVLVGADPA
+732 ELQLPIGVLIGADPA
-747 SQYQEVTTELVP
+747 SRYQEVTTELVP

-774 DEAIDDSLQSL
+774 HEAIDDSLQAL
-785 RGLASRPV
+785 RRMASRPV
-793 EDIGEFAD
+793 QDVGQFAD

-822 S
+822 R

>member
-1 MTAPGGAD
+1 
-9 FTRLSA
+9 
-15 LIARQRQEL
+15 
-24 DGLQSAAAARSVV
+24 
-37 DLARGMLMER
+37 ME
-47 LGCSPAEAQE
+47 
-57 QLQHLSAESG
+57 
-67 IGLAELAAQ
+67 
-76 VTGQPTPSRASN
+76 T
-88 GHHAGA
+88 
-94 AGPPGPDAA
+94 
-103 PSTSKAAETPA
+103 
-114 APAASAVNGEPGNE
+114 
-128 RGNEPGGE
+128 
-136 PGGGLAA
+136 
-143 AAMEAAADGTAVATA
+143 AADGTGIATA

-200 RIHPDLHTPALWAA
+200 RIHPDLRTPALWAA
-214 TDGTETWWPA
+214 DDGTETWWPA
-224 GPPDKTSAGRATS
+224 GPPDEPGPPGTAAT
-237 PGSTGASGP
+237 P
-246 AGRRGIP
+246 RIP

-278 EICWPGPLSSFSRP
+278 EICWPGPLSGFSGP

-298 TLAEVCAQAVGT
+298 ALAEVCAQAVGT

-315 ELAADQRASWAFSL
+315 GLAADQRASWAFSL

-339 AKAVR
+339 AKATR
-344 SGGQVT
+344 TGGQVT

-357 SEQFTDPAGRPA
+357 SEGFTDPAGRPA

-394 VRVLATGRAERAYGV
+394 VRVLASGRAERVSGAV
-409 LFSTPVGDR
+409 FSTPVGDH

-426 RITRLYDGVVSAWQR
+426 RITRLYDGVVIAWQR
-441 ADEVERLGGL
+441 ADELERLGGL

-461 GGWEENLLSGDV
+461 GGWEENLLTGDV
-473 LWTEHTYTLFGRPA
+473 LWTERTYVLFGRPPG
-487 DDPVRIGQLTA
+487 DPLPIGQLTA
-498 HVPADDQ
+498 HVPAEDQ
-505 AAVHT
+505 VAVHS
-510 FRNTLLYDKR
+510 FRSALLRDQR

-528 IRAEDESVRQ
+528 IRAEDGSVRQ
-538 IRAFAEPILDQA
+538 IRAFAEPIVDQA

-572 FAATRDRLADSEERA
+572 LAATRDRLADSEERA

-601 TPAAAAPAEIPGLAV
+601 TPQAAAPAEIPGLAV

-640 SGSVLLVVGDIAG
+640 SGDVLLVVGDIAG

-702 CGVFHP
+702 CGVFRP

-732 ELQLPNGVLVGADPA
+732 ELQLPLGVLVGADPA
-747 SQYQEVTTELVP
+747 SCYQELTTELVP

-774 DEAIDDSLQSL
+774 HEAIDDSLRSL
-785 RGLASRPV
+785 RHLASRPV

-822 S
+822 R